1 MLCLLALWLAMPA
14 GAAQRVISL
23 APNATELAYAAGMGD
38 VLVAASAYSDYPPQA
53 AKLEQV
59 ASWQGINLE
68 RVLALKPDLI
78 LAWRGGNPQRV
89 LDQLAAFGIPI
100 FYADADT
107 LEGIAGLLDK
117 LAQYSPHP
125 EQAHQAAEGLRR
137 QFAALK
143 QQYAANPSRRVLLQF
158 GTQPLFTSA
167 GATLQ
172 SQVLALCGGQ
182 NVFADSRTLGRR
194 SAASRCWRAS
204 RRPSSSPGRERSRQ
218 CESFLGPAAAGAGD
232 RAERRLVQPR
242 RAAHCVGGAA
252 AVPPIGGDP
261 LMLVFWLDI
270 LGTAVFAVSGVLLA
284 GKLRMDPFGVLV
296 LGVVTAV
303 GGGTI
308 RDMAL
313 ANGPVFWV
321 RIHRSGGGDDHL
333 RLDAAAGAP
342 AAPSAEVGAAGAG
355 RRRAGGVR
363 RHRRQQGLRGRH
375 RPAGGNLH
383 GSDHRRRR
391 RHYPRRAGARIPM
404 ILRTE
409 IYATACIIG
418 GIVHATA
425 FYTFHMPLQQAM
437 MLGMIITLAI
447 RLAAIRWHLKLPAF
461 ILER

>member
-125 EQAHQAAEGLRR
+125 EQAHQAAESLRR

-182 NVFADSRTLGRR
+182 NVFADSRTPWPQISREQVLARQPQAIVITGGAKE
-194 SAASRCWRAS
+194 AASVKAFWAPQLQVPVIALNEDWFNR
-204 RRPSSSPGRERSRQ
+204 G
-218 CESFLGPAAAGAGD
+218 GP
-232 RAERRLVQPR
+232 R
-242 RAAHCVGGAA
+242 
-252 AVPPIGGDP
+252 I
-261 LMLVFWLDI
+261 
-270 LGTAVFAVSGVLLA
+270 
-284 GKLRMDPFGVLV
+284 
-296 LGVVTAV
+296 
-303 GGGTI
+303 
-308 RDMAL
+308 AL
-313 ANGPVFWV
+313 AAQQLC
-321 RIHRSGGGDDHL
+321 RQL
-333 RLDAAAGAP
+333 
-342 AAPSAEVGAAGAG
+342 AE
-355 RRRAGGVR
+355 
-363 RHRRQQGLRGRH
+363 
-375 RPAGGNLH
+375 
-383 GSDHRRRR
+383 
-391 RHYPRRAGARIPM
+391 
-404 ILRTE
+404 
-409 IYATACIIG
+409 
-418 GIVHATA
+418 
-425 FYTFHMPLQQAM
+425 
-437 MLGMIITLAI
+437 I
-447 RLAAIRWHLKLPAF
+447 R
-461 ILER
+461 

>member
-38 VLVAASAYSDYPPQA
+38 VLAASAYSDYPPQA

-68 RVLALKPDLI
+68 RVLALAGSD

-182 NVFADSRTLGRR
+182 NVFADSRTPWPQI
-194 SAASRCWRAS
+194 SREQVLA
-204 RRPSSSPGRERSRQ
+204 RQ
-218 CESFLGPAAAGAGD
+218 PQAI
-232 RAERRLVQPR
+232 V
-242 RAAHCVGGAA
+242 
-252 AVPPIGGDP
+252 I
-261 LMLVFWLDI
+261 
-270 LGTAVFAVSGVLLA
+270 T
-284 GKLRMDPFGVLV
+284 
-296 LGVVTAV
+296 
-303 GGGTI
+303 
-308 RDMAL
+308 
-313 ANGPVFWV
+313 
-321 RIHRSGGGDDHL
+321 
-333 RLDAAAGAP
+333 
-342 AAPSAEVGAAGAG
+342 
-355 RRRAGGVR
+355 
-363 RHRRQQGLRGRH
+363 
-375 RPAGGNLH
+375 
-383 GSDHRRRR
+383 
-391 RHYPRRAGARIPM
+391 GARKKPP
-404 ILRTE
+404 
-409 IYATACIIG
+409 
-418 GIVHATA
+418 V
-425 FYTFHMPLQQAM
+425 
-437 MLGMIITLAI
+437 
-447 RLAAIRWHLKLPAF
+447 
-461 ILER
+461 